1 MQRTDNGHLFHSYLK
16 SDIPSNTTIYKKNL
30 FTSWRIATSKHQ
42 DLTWTNWKRK
52 VACKIEME
60 HVNNAEGFWQPEIQL
75 YYIHNCYFKGQP
87 SWSSEARMRR
97 DHYYYCG
104 APQLHLNNHYNWVPR
119 STVASTAIT
128 NIGIETAGAPQLRL
142 IVLGNLEHSCYLHDY
157 L

>member
-1 MQRTDNGHLFHSYLK
+1 MQRDFGSLK
-16 SDIPSNTTIYKKNL
+16 YSCTTFTTATSRASPPEAVKHGCDATTTI
-30 FTSWRIATSKHQ
+30 I
-42 DLTWTNWKRK
+42 
-52 VACKIEME
+52 V
-60 HVNNAEGFWQPEIQL
+60 
-75 YYIHNCYFKGQP
+75 
-87 SWSSEARMRR
+87 
-97 DHYYYCG
+97 G